1 MYINLRAFMNQNYVS
16 FRKNII
22 LGMFPVAIL
31 GTLSHFVYGLSGE
44 NRFIGLFFPVNESTW
59 EHMKLAF
66 FPMLLFTMYVSS
78 KSFSKMGY
86 SISLMLGI
94 LSATWLIPVL
104 YYSYTGI
111 LGFSRSWLDIGT
123 YYVSLILSTVL
134 ILHIA
139 KHYDD
144 NHKRVYNILCVC
156 LLLQTLAFWIFTYK
170 PPTSLSIFK

>member
-78 KSFSKMGY
+78 KSFSKT
-86 SISLMLGI
+86 SISGK
-94 LSATWLIPVL
+94 
-104 YYSYTGI
+104 
-111 LGFSRSWLDIGT
+111 
-123 YYVSLILSTVL
+123 SLP
-134 ILHIA
+134 
-139 KHYDD
+139 
-144 NHKRVYNILCVC
+144 
-156 LLLQTLAFWIFTYK
+156 F
-170 PPTSLSIFK
+170 